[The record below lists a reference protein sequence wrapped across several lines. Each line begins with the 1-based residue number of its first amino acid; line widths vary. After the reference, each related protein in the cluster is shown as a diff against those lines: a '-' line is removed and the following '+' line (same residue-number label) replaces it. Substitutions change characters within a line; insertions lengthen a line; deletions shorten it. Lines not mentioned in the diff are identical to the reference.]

1 MCNSVIH
8 YLRLAR
14 DRLGF
19 ILAPSL
25 LAIAARERKPARI
38 AFEKKSSIG
47 SLVDPRHFSDKNFTR
62 TVVDTECASCL
73 SARCVAPT
81 RAASSTG
88 TTQPIHVIASPP
100 LTC

>member
-8 YLRLAR
+8 YLRLAGCLNTFSSR
-14 DRLGF
+14 P
-19 ILAPSL
+19 LAN
-25 LAIAARERKPARI
+25 AARERKPVRI
-38 AFEKKSSIG
+38 AFEKKSFIG
-47 SLVDPRHFSDKNFTR
+47 SLVDPRHFSDKNFTH
-62 TVVDTECASCL
+62 TVVDTECAPCL
-73 SARCVAPT
+73 SAQCAPT